1 MQKIH
6 IALVAPAGFAPDDAA
21 FLRGI
26 ARLEAANCVV
36 HNYYVPHEKYQRF
49 GGTDASRLQQLID
62 ASQNPQVDVIMA
74 VRGSYGISR
83 LLELADWGQLAA
95 GNKLWVGYSD
105 VTALHCALMSVGGDG
120 CFAGPMVCD
129 DFSRDDS
136 SEFSLQHFWQCLQQP
151 ETTLHIDAGA
161 VHADGTPLVH
171 SGSTA
176 LLHQTGG
183 SAVPTG
189 SQGTSRAAP
198 APISAALS
206 TGVARATC
214 KNPAVQ
220 CEGTLWG
227 GNLAMLVSL
236 LGTPY
241 FPHIDGGILFI
252 EDVGEHPYR
261 VERMLL
267 QLLHAGVLARQ
278 QALIFGNFTHYRLG
292 QYENGYDFDAML
304 AFLRQRLPLPV
315 ITGLP
320 FGHGKERVTLPLGCN
335 AQLDAGG
342 QHFSL
347 KMRGYRFLD
356 RD

>member
-6 IALVAPAGFAPDDAA
+6 IALVAPAGFAPDEAA

-49 GGTDASRLQQLID
+49 GGTDASRLQQLIE

-95 GNKLWVGYSD
+95 SNKLWVGYSD
-105 VTALHCALMSVGGDG
+105 VTALHCALMSAGGDG

-136 SEFSLQHFWQCLQQP
+136 SEFSLQHFWQCLRQP

-161 VHADGTPLVH
+161 VHADGTPVV
-171 SGSTA
+171 
-176 LLHQTGG
+176 QTNEQGG
-183 SAVPTG
+183 
-189 SQGTSRAAP
+189 Q
-198 APISAALS
+198 
-206 TGVARATC
+206 
-214 KNPAVQ
+214 NPVVQ

-241 FPHIDGGILFI
+241 FPHIEGGILFI

-304 AFLRQRLPLPV
+304 AWLRHRLPLPI

-320 FGHGKERVTLPLGCN
+320 FGHGKERVTLPLGCI
-335 AQLDAGG
+335 AQLDASG

-347 KMRGYRFLD
+347 KMRGYRFLE

>member
-6 IALVAPAGFAPDDAA
+6 VALIAPAGFAPDEAA

-36 HNYYVPHEKYQRF
+36 HNYYVPSQKYQRF
-49 GGTDASRLQQLID
+49 GGTDASRVQQLMD

-74 VRGSYGISR
+74 VRGSYGITR
-83 LLELADWGQLAA
+83 LLDMADWGQLAA
-95 GNKLWVGYSD
+95 SNKLWVGYSD
-105 VTALHCALMSVGGDG
+105 VTALHCALMSAGGDG

-136 SEFSLQHFWQCLQQP
+136 SQFSLQHFWRCLQQP
-151 ETTLHIDAGA
+151 ETTLHINTGA
-161 VHADGTPLVH
+161 VRADGTALTNPD
-171 SGSTA
+171 STA
-176 LLHQTGG
+176 QLHQA
-183 SAVPTG
+183 AVA
-189 SQGTSRAAP
+189 AAP
-198 APISAALS
+198 AGAQGASLAAPVAISNAVS
-206 TGVARATC
+206 TGGASP
-214 KNPAVQ
+214 NPAVQ
-220 CEGTLWG
+220 CEGPLWG

-241 FPHIDGGILFI
+241 FPHVDGGILFI

-267 QLLHAGVLARQ
+267 QLMHAGVLARQ
-278 QALIFGNFTHYRLG
+278 QALVFGNFTHYRLG
-292 QYENGYDFDAML
+292 QFENGYDFDTML
-304 AFLRQRLPLPV
+304 AFLRQRLPLPI

-320 FGHGKERVTLPLGCN
+320 FGHGKERVTLPLGCT
-335 AQLDAGG
+335 AQLDAGD